1 MASKIQIRRD
11 TAANWTSADPTL
23 STGELG
29 LETDTRKL
37 KSGDGATAWT
47 SLAYYTLG
55 TAGYAAY
62 ADTTANFTGTLQ
74 EGGSNVVTAGDLG
87 TNVATFLGTPSSSNL
102 ASAVTDETGSGALVF
117 GTSPTFVTPVLGTP
131 SSGTATNLTG
141 LPISTGV
148 SGLATNVA
156 TFLGTS
162 SSANLA
168 SAVTDETGSG
178 ALAFATGPT
187 FTGLTLAGAVTGA
200 DQIVSAVNLKDYGEV
215 TNAIGATGGGT
226 QDIDLNDGNSVSAT
240 VDTSANTFTFSNP
253 TASDELCGFTLTLT
267 NGGSQ
272 TVNWPA
278 SVDWAAATAPT
289 LTAAG
294 VDVLVFYTIDGGT
307 IWYGFLAGAAMA

>member
-11 TAANWTSADPTL
+11 TASNWTSVNPTL
-23 STGELG
+23 SNGELG
-29 LETDTRKL
+29 LETDTKKL
-37 KSGDGATAWT
+37 KAGDGSTAWT
-47 SLAYYTLG
+47 SLAYYTLA

-87 TNVATFLGTPSSSNL
+87 TNVATFLGTPSSANL

-117 GTSPTFVTPVLGTP
+117 GT
-131 SSGTATNLTG
+131 
-141 LPISTGV
+141 
-148 SGLATNVA
+148 
-156 TFLGTS
+156 
-162 SSANLA
+162 
-168 SAVTDETGSG
+168 
-178 ALAFATGPT
+178 GPT
-187 FTGLTLAGAVTGA
+187 LTGLTLAGAITGA
-200 DQIVSAVNLKDYGEV
+200 DNTVTAVNLKDYGEI

-240 VDTSANTFTFSNP
+240 VDTSANTFTFSDP

-272 TVNWPA
+272 TVNWPS

-289 LTAAG
+289 LTASG

>member
-1 MASKIQIRRD
+1 MVVQ
-11 TAANWTSADPTL
+11 
-23 STGELG
+23 ELP
-29 LETDTRKL
+29 
-37 KSGDGATAWT
+37 AWVR
-47 SLAYYTLG
+47 G
-55 TAGYAAY
+55 
-62 ADTTANFTGTLQ
+62 
-74 EGGSNVVTAGDLG
+74 
-87 TNVATFLGTPSSSNL
+87 VATWLGTPSSSNL
-102 ASAVTDETGSGALVF
+102 AAAVTGETGSGALVF

-148 SGLATNVA
+148 SGLATGVA

-187 FTGLTLAGAVTGA
+187 LTGLTLAGAITGA
-200 DQIVSAVNLKDYGEV
+200 DNTVTAVNLKDYGEI
-215 TNAIGATGGGT
+215 TNAIGAIGGGT
-226 QDIDLNDGNSVSAT
+226 QDIDLNDGNSVTAT
-240 VDTSANTFTFSNP
+240 VDTSTTTFTFSDP
-253 TASDELCGFTLTLT
+253 TASDEMSGFVLTLT

-294 VDVLVFYTIDGGT
+294 VDVLVFYTVDGGT
-307 IWYGFLAGAAMA
+307 IWYGFLSGAAMA

>member
-62 ADTTANFTGTLQ
+62 ADATANFTGNLQ
-74 EGGSNVVTAGDLG
+74 EGGADVLITGGA
-87 TNVATFLGTPSSSNL
+87 LGTPS
-102 ASAVTDETGSGALVF
+102 G
-117 GTSPTFVTPVLGTP
+117 GTL
-131 SSGTATNLTG
+131 TNATG

-148 SGLATNVA
+148 SGLATNDA

-200 DQIVSAVNLKDYGEV
+200 DQIVSAINLKDYGEV

>member
-11 TAANWTSADPTL
+11 TASNWTSVNPTL
-23 STGELG
+23 SNGELG
-29 LETDTRKL
+29 LETDTKKL
-37 KSGDGATAWT
+37 KAGDGSTAWT
-47 SLAYYTLG
+47 SLAYYTLA

-62 ADTTANFTGTLQ
+62 ADATANFTGTLQ
-74 EGGSNVVTAGDLG
+74 KSGAAVLTSGGA
-87 TNVATFLGTPSSSNL
+87 LGTPS
-102 ASAVTDETGSGALVF
+102 G
-117 GTSPTFVTPVLGTP
+117 GTL
-131 SSGTATNLTG
+131 TNATG

-148 SGLATNVA
+148 SGLASNVA
-156 TFLGTS
+156 TFLATS
-162 SSANLA
+162 TSANLA
-168 SAVTDETGSG
+168 SAVTNETGSG
-178 ALAFATGPT
+178 LLVFGTAPTLTGV
-187 FTGLTLAGAVTGA
+187 TLAGAITGA
-200 DQIVSAVNLKDYGEV
+200 DNTVTAVNLKDYGEV

-240 VDTSANTFTFSNP
+240 VDTSANTFTFSDP

-289 LTAAG
+289 LTASG

-307 IWYGFLAGAAMA
+307 IWYGFLSGAAMA